1 MGTPTPLSDQDLSEL
16 AEWRRA
22 LHRAPEL
29 SGEEA
34 ETAREVRRFL
44 APTAPDE
51 VIENLGGHGVAFVYQ
66 GRAPGPTVLFR
77 AELDALPIEEV
88 SLVPHRSG
96 RPGRGHLC
104 GHDGH
109 MAILAGVAR
118 RLAAGRPERGRVAL
132 LFQPAEEN
140 GAGAAAVI
148 ADPKFRAIK
157 PDLCFALHNMP
168 GLRLGIAALKTGPV
182 ACASRGMRIAL
193 QGRTAHASTP
203 GQGLS
208 PMAALSALMP
218 ALSALGNG
226 GRLDDG
232 FAMATVTHA
241 DMGARSFGVA
251 PGEAEVW
258 ATLRTLTDDRMG
270 TLCAAA
276 EAIASRISVE
286 HSLSISIV
294 YDDVFAHCENAP
306 AAVAPLAAALA
317 EEGIAYGE
325 NGQPMLASE
334 DFGAFGRVAPSA
346 LMLLGSGERHPGLHN
361 PDYDFPDALIA
372 VGARVFLR
380 AARDL
385 VGPM

>member
-1 MGTPTPLSDQDLSEL
+1 MRRPTSLSDRDLNEL

-22 LHRAPEL
+22 RHRAPEL

-44 APTAPDE
+44 APTRPDE
-51 VIENLGGHGVAFVYQ
+51 VVENLGGHGVAFIYE
-66 GRAPGPTVLFR
+66 GRAPGPTALFR

-88 SLVPHRSG
+88 STFAHRSA
-96 RPGRGHLC
+96 RRGRGHLC

-118 RLAAGRPERGRVAL
+118 GLAEARPERGRVVL

-148 ADPKFRAIK
+148 ADPKFRAIA

-168 GLRLGIAALKTGPV
+168 GLALGTAALKSGPV
-182 ACASRGMRIAL
+182 ACASRGMRILL

-208 PMAALSALMP
+208 PMAALSTLMP

-226 GRLDDG
+226 GRLDDA

-258 ATLRTLTDDRMG
+258 TTLRTLTDDRMG
-270 TLCAAA
+270 TLSAAA
-276 EAIASRISVE
+276 EALATRIAAE
-286 HSLSISIV
+286 HNLSISIV
-294 YDDVFAHCENAP
+294 YEDIFAHCENAP
-306 AAVAPLAAALA
+306 AAVAPLATALD
-317 EEGIAYGE
+317 EEGIAHGE

-334 DFGAFGRVAPSA
+334 DFGVFGRVAPSA

-380 AARDL
+380 TARDL
-385 VGPM
+385 VGSR